1 MKSEINKT
9 MRENPLISII
19 VPVYKVEKY
28 LARCVDSIL
37 CQTYKNFELILVD
50 DGSPDKCGEMC
61 DEYAEKKS
69 CIRVIHQKNQ
79 GQAAARNNAAKG
91 ANGEFIVFVDSDDY
105 VEPDCLE
112 YLLNLQQKYNAD
124 LAIGGFGYLY
134 EGNLPKERPAGETE
148 RVMNAAEALISMN
161 YNRGCGATPWAKLY
175 RKQLVLNHPFPEG
188 QIYEDLAI
196 LYKIIGDCEIVAL
209 GSRKIYYWVQRV
221 GSTMRMKFDDRQ
233 MAAMQAVAD
242 QIKYVKAK
250 LPDAL
255 ESSKYRYTAK
265 AVELMTVCFNTGGD
279 KEVFKKLRKHM
290 KRYADDVLKDNKAKK
305 TMKMRI
311 VAAKLGYYPAKFVF
325 NMHERAKKRY
335 I

>member
-1 MKSEINKT
+1 MSIEKNKT
-9 MRENPLISII
+9 KTENPLISII

-28 LARCVDSIL
+28 LARCVESIL
-37 CQTYKNFELILVD
+37 AQTYKNFELILVD
-50 DGSPDKCGEMC
+50 DGSPDKCGDMC
-61 DEYAEKKS
+61 DEYAEKHS
-69 CIRVIHQKNQ
+69 CIRVMHQENS
-79 GQAAARNNAAKG
+79 GQAAARNNAAKC

-112 YLLNLQQKYNAD
+112 YLLGLQQKYNAD

-134 EGNLPKERPAGETE
+134 EGNLPKERTAQETE
-148 RVMNAAEALISMN
+148 RVMNATEALISMN

-175 RKQLVLNHPFPEG
+175 KKQLVLNHPFPEG

-196 LYKIIGDCEIVAL
+196 LYKIIGDCKTVAL

-242 QIKYVKAK
+242 QIKYVEAK
-250 LPDAL
+250 LPKAL
-255 ESSKYRYTAK
+255 KSSKYRYTAK

-279 KEVFKKLRKHM
+279 KAVFKKLRKHM
-290 KRYADDVLKDNKAKK
+290 KRYANDVLKDKKAKK

-311 VAAKLGYYPAKFVF
+311 VAAKLGYYPAKLVF
-325 NMHERAKKRY
+325 SMHERAKKRY